1 MLFPLLYSLI
11 FLYPHLSL
19 SYENPRQYLCGDT
32 NYYTSNSSFS
42 DNLGWALQALRNTTA
57 STGFSTTTTGN
68 HRVQVTALALCR
80 ATIAPSDCQQCVDAA
95 SSGIRSVCPDQ
106 TAAQVWLYDVR
117 RAPDPD
123 VYDAKVKML
132 MQNLSSTAGV
142 SEKRYAVG
150 RTAVPE
156 NQTLYGYVECTRDID
171 GDSCKRCLLTA
182 IASID
187 SCCLGQWAGWIATPT
202 CDLQFNMDPVHDDW
216 FNAPYINTN
225 VIQTPAPS
233 SPFILVSPTEPVV
246 VAADKG
252 GGGGGLVIKISVILA
267 VGTVVLIVVGL
278 CVVIQW
284 RKRDKGVKG
293 SSGIE
298 AKDCEEIL
306 SEDVGMGS
314 FIYDLGV
321 LVSATDG
328 FSLENRIGTGGF
340 GSVYKGILA
349 NGEEIAVKKLA
360 PGSTHGSKGFSNE
373 VRLLLK
379 LQHRNLIQLFGC
391 CVEGEHR
398 MLVYEYLHNKSLDY
412 FLFDK
417 SKSSLLDW
425 PKRYNIILGV
435 ARGLFYLHEDSQY
448 RIIHGD
454 IKASNILLDKEMNPK
469 YQILVWPS

>member
-32 NYYTSNSSFS
+32 DYYTSNSSFS

-95 SSGIRSVCPDQ
+95 SSESLVHCWCIREEICSWKD
-106 TAAQVWLYDVR
+106 
-117 RAPDPD
+117 
-123 VYDAKVKML
+123 
-132 MQNLSSTAGV
+132 SSTQKTRPSMAML
-142 SEKRYAVG
+142 SA
-150 RTAVPE
+150 P
-156 NQTLYGYVECTRDID
+156 RDID
-171 GDSCKRCLLTA
+171 GDSCERCLLTA

-187 SCCLGQWAGWIATPT
+187 SCCLGQWADTST
-202 CDLQFNMDPVHDDW
+202 
-216 FNAPYINTN
+216 
-225 VIQTPAPS
+225 S
-233 SPFILVSPTEPVV
+233 SPFILVSPPATEPVV

-252 GGGGGLVIKISVILA
+252 GGGGGLVIKFRYFGSWNSCFDSSGA
-267 VGTVVLIVVGL
+267 V
-278 CVVIQW
+278 CCYQW

-306 SEDVGMGS
+306 SEDVGMDHS
-314 FIYDLGV
+314 YMIWAFWF
-321 LVSATDG
+321 SATDG
-328 FSLENRIGTGGF
+328 FLGKSDCTGGF
-340 GSVYKGILA
+340 GSVYKVYIFHFEQRDIAQGILA

-469 YQILVWPS
+469 YQILVWPSS